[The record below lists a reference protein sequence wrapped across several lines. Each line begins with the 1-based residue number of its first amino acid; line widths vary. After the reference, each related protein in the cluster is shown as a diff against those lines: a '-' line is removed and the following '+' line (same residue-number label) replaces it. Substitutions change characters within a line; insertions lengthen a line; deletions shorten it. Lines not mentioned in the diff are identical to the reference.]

1 MTENLRFPWADLPPV
16 RADETPDDI
25 AEQPQPSPSRGR
37 RGRRPL
43 SAWRDTTQAGQWQWW
58 HLLVHG
64 PVQAVDDFAVA
75 ARGPGLVPW
84 PFDGERV
91 EEDMFALAIGDGAS
105 EHTRRGLSIE
115 GCRILARQFRDA
127 AETRHARNLMRTD
140 RPCVLDF
147 HALVP
152 VPPVILRLGATHP
165 DAVSWLLRHWGTAEA
180 PRGVRRLMGRKAG
193 RRLPGGHR
201 PVVYGFFTPRA
212 EAPEPLVAALRAR
225 WPDMTFVLSRQDMT

>member
-16 RADETPDDI
+16 KGDEPLSDSTAPITP
-25 AEQPQPSPSRGR
+25 APRGR

-43 SAWRDTTQAGQWQWW
+43 AAWRDAAAEGYWQWW

-64 PVQAVDDFAVA
+64 PITAVDDFAA
-75 ARGPGLVPW
+75 TARGRGLIPW

-105 EHTRRGLSIE
+105 AHTRRGLSIE

-127 AETRHARNLMRTD
+127 AEVRHSHNLMRMD

-152 VPPVILRLGATHP
+152 IPPSILRLGATHP
-165 DAVSWLLRHWGTAEA
+165 DALSWLRRHWGTAEA
-180 PRGVRRLMGRKAG
+180 PRNVQRLVGRKAG
-193 RRLPGGHR
+193 RRLPNGHK

-212 EAPEPLVAALRAR
+212 EAPEPLVAAVRAR
-225 WPDMTFVLSRQDMT
+225 WPDLSFALSARDMA